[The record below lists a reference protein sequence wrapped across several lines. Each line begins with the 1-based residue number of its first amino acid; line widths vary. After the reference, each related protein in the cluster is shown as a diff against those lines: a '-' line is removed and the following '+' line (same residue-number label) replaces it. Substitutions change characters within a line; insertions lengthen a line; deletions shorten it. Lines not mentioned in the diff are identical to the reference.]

1 MVDPELVLVKI
12 CTARD
17 AQKSES
23 LKMHSSQR

>member
-12 CTARD
+12 CTAGD
-17 AQKSES
+17 AWESER